1 MNYEAIAEWSQVFS
15 AILFLAV
22 LVWMWVKFIQPA
34 VLAAQAAQN
43 ARINEAERHRDEAKA
58 ALEGLQR
65 EIGVA
70 QQDAL
75 AIKDRIA
82 SLVAAEREAV
92 LREAREAGERALR
105 DAEGELARA
114 RAAARG
120 RLRDE
125 LVEKA
130 LGLARENA
138 ARRIDAA
145 ADKKLA
151 TSFVQSLKRSGG

>member
-1 MNYEAIAEWSQVFS
+1 MNYEAIAEWSQVAS
-15 AILFLAV
+15 AVLFLAV
-22 LVWMWVKFIQPA
+22 LVWMWFKFIQPA

-43 ARINEAERHRDEAKA
+43 ARVNEAERHRDEAKA
-58 ALEGLQR
+58 ALEGLHG
-65 EIGVA
+65 EIGLA
-70 QQDAL
+70 QRDAL

-82 SLVAAEREAV
+82 AFVAAEREAI

-120 RLRDE
+120 QLRDE
-125 LVEKA
+125 LLEKA
-130 LGLARENA
+130 LGLARETA
-138 ARRIDAA
+138 ARHMDAA

-151 TSFVQSLKRSGG
+151 TSFVQSLERSGR

>member
-1 MNYEAIAEWSQVFS
+1 MNYVAIAEWSQVAS
-15 AILFLAV
+15 SVLFLGV

-58 ALEGLQR
+58 ALEGLQGD
-65 EIGVA
+65 IGLA

-75 AIKDRIA
+75 AIKDCNA
-82 SLVAAEREAV
+82 AFVAAEREAI
-92 LREAREAGERALR
+92 LREARAAGERALR

-114 RAAARG
+114 RGAARG
-120 RLRDE
+120 QLRDE

-130 LGLARENA
+130 LGLARETA
-138 ARRIDAA
+138 VRRMDAA

-151 TSFVQSLKRSGG
+151 HTFVQSLESGS